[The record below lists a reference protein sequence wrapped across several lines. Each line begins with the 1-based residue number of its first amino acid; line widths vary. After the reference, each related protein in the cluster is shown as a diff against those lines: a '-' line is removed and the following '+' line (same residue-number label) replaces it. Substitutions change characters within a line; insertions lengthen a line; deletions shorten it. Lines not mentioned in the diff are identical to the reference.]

1 MAKKWALRLGILLVS
16 GCPYVFWGMYADAA
30 YRSMTGY
37 LPLLVWAALLCRLTI
52 RTRDIPALPAG
63 NLVSFLSSYWFTAH
77 CQLEKW
83 SWCFK
88 PFTAPGFL
96 KAASAALLLV
106 QGILLWFSSSK
117 RAAHPKHKEVSP

>member
-1 MAKKWALRLGILLVS
+1 MKKWMVRLGILLAG

-30 YRSMTGY
+30 YGSVGGY
-37 LPLLVWAALLCRLTI
+37 LPLLVWAALLFWLTA

-63 NLVSFLSSYWFTAH
+63 NLISFLSSYWFAAH

-83 SWCFK
+83 SWYFK
-88 PFTAPGFL
+88 PFTALGFL

-106 QGILLWFSSSK
+106 QGVLLWLVLVK
-117 RAAHPKHKEVSP
+117 RDRAAKT